1 MSGILRKWRPDDAEA
16 LAEILS
22 DRRILD
28 NLRDGIPF
36 PYAKEDGEKFIAAML
51 SADENEVFAFAI
63 SEAGKA
69 GFRCEGILRAAAVKN
84 GKIRDMKM
92 YSRLKED

>member
-1 MSGILRKWRPDDAEA
+1 MASGQRRLLPGAE
-16 LAEILS
+16 
-22 DRRILD
+22 
-28 NLRDGIPF
+28 
-36 PYAKEDGEKFIAAML
+36 
-51 SADENEVFAFAI
+51 
-63 SEAGKA
+63 KA

>member
-1 MSGILRKWRPDDAEA
+1 MTRAVKEICEYIFSRTDILRIYAQPFA
-16 LAEILS
+16 
-22 DRRILD
+22 D
-28 NLRDGIPF
+28 N
-36 PYAKEDGEKFIAAML
+36 AASCRVL
-51 SADENEVFAFAI
+51 E
-63 SEAGKA
+63 KA